1 MNDRSYDGKTSSAT
15 HGVES
20 GIKSKNGAPI
30 EDRQEC

>member
-1 MNDRSYDGKTSSAT
+1 MGRPQASSAT